1 MRYTELQLPY
11 KGLGQYMSGQVINVC
26 MGSGLVTHIMF
37 VLGLKLYQLN
47 AT

>member
-1 MRYTELQLPY
+1 MPY
-11 KGLGQYMSGQVINVC
+11 KDLGQKMSGQVINVC
-26 MGSGLVTHIMF
+26 MGSGLVTHITF